1 MEHAP
6 WRNGNR
12 NRIEYWKTPF
22 EKQKKAV
29 AVQGAASARFEEDD
43 APAAYVFFC
52 CWNYNFKSNSFPFL
66 MEHAP
71 WRNGIMDFG
80 FGENERTES
89 TKKRKPHISK
99 AEAGRSAA
107 SE

>member
-43 APAAYVFFC
+43 APAAYVFFVVG
-52 CWNYNFKSNSFPFL
+52 NIISSQTPF
-66 MEHAP
+66 H
-71 WRNGIMDFG
+71 F
-80 FGENERTES
+80 
-89 TKKRKPHISK
+89 
-99 AEAGRSAA
+99 
-107 SE
+107 